1 MHECITCESQYEL
14 EDSTA
19 IKKEQYCTSEC
30 ELIFEASM
38 HEATESSKIKG
49 LVDAEGNSIL
59 GGAYQQSVQRQIR
72 EAAGRIGI
80 KLPSNTED

>member
-1 MHECITCESQYEL
+1 MRECITCEAQFES

-19 IKKEQYCTSEC
+19 MKKEQYCTAEC
-30 ELIFEASM
+30 ELIFEAAM

-49 LVDAEGNSIL
+49 LVDENGNSIL

-72 EAAGRIGI
+72 EAARRIGI
-80 KLPSNTED
+80 KLPSSTED